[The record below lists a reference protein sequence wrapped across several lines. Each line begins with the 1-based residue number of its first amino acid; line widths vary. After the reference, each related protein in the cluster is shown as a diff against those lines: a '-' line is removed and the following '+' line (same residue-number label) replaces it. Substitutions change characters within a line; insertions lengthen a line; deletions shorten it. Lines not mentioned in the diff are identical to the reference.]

1 MPLKVQI
8 LHHLHQTSEIGLESL
23 RSSETEN

>member
-23 RSSETEN
+23 CSSETEN